1 MLEKAIQGSRNYW
14 TWLGFLL
21 VVVIAGFG
29 AYLVQYQH
37 GLSITGMS
45 RDVSW
50 GFYIAQFTFLV
61 GVAASAVML
70 VLPFYLHNYQQ
81 FGRITILGE
90 FLAIAA
96 VTMCLLFIVVDLGQP
111 RRLFNVLLHPTPNSI
126 LFWDMIVLNGY
137 LAINLVVGWVVLKAE
152 RKRLAPPS
160 WIKPIIYLSI
170 PWAVSIHTVTAFL
183 YAGLPGRGYWLTAI
197 MAPRFLASAFASG
210 PAVLILLSML
220 VRKISRFDPGKEA
233 IQTLGNIVVYSIILH
248 LFFLVLELFTVTYSA
263 IPSHMS
269 HFQYL
274 FFGLHGATK
283 LVPFMWVSVTCGLI
297 AIGLLITRKAR
308 RNETILAI
316 GCVLV
321 FIATWIDKGMGMISG
336 GFVPNPLHEVTE
348 YAPTGLELMITIG
361 VYAAGLFI
369 LSVLYKVAIG
379 VKEEIGDFKYGD
391 VEAAH

>member
-1 MLEKAIQGSRNYW
+1 
-14 TWLGFLL
+14 
-21 VVVIAGFG
+21 
-29 AYLVQYQH
+29 
-37 GLSITGMS
+37 
-45 RDVSW
+45 
-50 GFYIAQFTFLV
+50 
-61 GVAASAVML
+61 
-70 VLPFYLHNYQQ
+70 
-81 FGRITILGE
+81 
-90 FLAIAA
+90 
-96 VTMCLLFIVVDLGQP
+96 
-111 RRLFNVLLHPTPNSI
+111 
-126 LFWDMIVLNGY
+126 
-137 LAINLVVGWVVLKAE
+137 
-152 RKRLAPPS
+152 
-160 WIKPIIYLSI
+160 
-170 PWAVSIHTVTAFL
+170 
-183 YAGLPGRGYWLTAI
+183 
-197 MAPRFLASAFASG
+197 
-210 PAVLILLSML
+210 
-220 VRKISRFDPGKEA
+220 
-233 IQTLGNIVVYSIILH
+233 
-248 LFFLVLELFTVTYSA
+248 
-263 IPSHMS
+263 MS